1 MNGWIGRF
9 MYVEVSYSFFWRNW
23 LGIND
28 RFYMYIIVFFC
39 IFKRNIFYKLLEYDM
54 LYFFFIYIIICM
66 YFLKIYFY

>member
-28 RFYMYIIVFFC
+28 RFYMYIIVFFVFLKG
-39 IFKRNIFYKLLEYDM
+39 I
-54 LYFFFIYIIICM
+54 FFISY
-66 YFLKIYFY
+66 